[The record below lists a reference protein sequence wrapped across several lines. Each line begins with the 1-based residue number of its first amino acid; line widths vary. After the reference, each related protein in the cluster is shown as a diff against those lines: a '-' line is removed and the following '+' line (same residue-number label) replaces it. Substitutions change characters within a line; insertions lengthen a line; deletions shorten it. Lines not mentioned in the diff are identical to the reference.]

1 MKEKFI
7 ISLISQ
13 VISYIISIIA
23 FYLLFKYLDTSFIGI
38 WTLVNSIVNLGF
50 LFLNIGLDSIHY
62 QYSSKENSSEY
73 FGTFFTLKISL
84 LLINLLVSIL
94 IIFSISFFEIWSKD
108 FLYLILILLF
118 SKILTNITS
127 IFLINL
133 KSRFKVFKAEI
144 PSFLI
149 IVGKSVMVIILSL
162 NLTYIN
168 DPLLFLCV
176 STFVFDLLLLL
187 LILLVSKKEFKL
199 NRPSKAFTLFYLKDI
214 KPLFFFSVTLVI
226 ASNFGNILL
235 VASFDYETLG
245 NFSFINNYII
255 QSLLVI
261 SSSMVTV
268 YLTLFSKY
276 FKNGDFNSIKKIT
289 YIIEKYSS
297 MIFLGIIIIILLN
310 GRLILSIFLPQY
322 IETIPILNIMVFIPY
337 FLAITQPYSY
347 HFIAGKKQKIN
358 AQVNIFTRIIIIIL
372 MICLI
377 PTSFFILPTLGFG
390 AIGYAV
396 SQTFPW
402 ILWVFLNRYYSY
414 KTFNIKPQTNII
426 QHIPIAIISFLISFA
441 LKNLIFENIFQNQI
455 LILII
460 TTVLSLG
467 IFLFILFLFKELKRE
482 DIRFFSQLIKFQTY
496 KNSLKEEFLN

>member
-13 VISYIISIIA
+13 VMSYFISIIA
-23 FYLLFKYLDTSFIGI
+23 FYLLFLNLDTSFIGT
-38 WTLVNSIVNLGF
+38 WTLVTSIVNLGF

-73 FGTFFTLKISL
+73 FGTFFTLKLSL
-84 LLINLLVSIL
+84 LSINVLVSIL
-94 IIFSISFFEIWSKD
+94 VIFFISFFEVWSND

-118 SKILTNITS
+118 SKIVTNIS
-127 IFLINL
+127 SVFLINL

-149 IVGKSVMVIILSL
+149 ISGKSVMVIILSL

-199 NRPSKAFTLFYLKDI
+199 NRPSKAFTLLYLKDI
-214 KPLFFFSVTLVI
+214 IPLFFFSFTLVI

-235 VASFDYETLG
+235 AASFDHETLG
-245 NFSFINNYII
+245 NFSFINNYVI

-261 SSSMVTV
+261 SSSLVTV
-268 YLTLFSKY
+268 YLTLFSK
-276 FKNGDFNSIKKIT
+276 FFEKGDFDSIKKTT

-297 MIFLGIIIIILLN
+297 IIFLGIIIVVILN
-310 GRLILSIFLPQY
+310 GKLILSILLPQY
-322 IETIPILNIMVFIPY
+322 VDTVPILNIMVFFPY
-337 FLAITQPYSY
+337 LMAITQPYSY

-358 AQVNIFTRIIIIIL
+358 AQINIFTRIMIIL
-372 MICLI
+372 LMIYLI
-377 PTSFFILPTLGFG
+377 PTSFFILPTLGLG
-390 AIGYAV
+390 TIGYAI
-396 SQTFPW
+396 SQTIPW

-414 KTFNIKPQTNII
+414 KTFNIKPQKNIVY
-426 QHIPIAIISFLISFA
+426 HIPIAIISFLISFA
-441 LKNLIFENIFQNQI
+441 FKLLIFEKIFQNQI
-455 LILII
+455 LLLII
-460 TTVLSLG
+460 TTILSLA
-467 IFLFILFLFKELKRE
+467 IFIFILVVIKELKRE
-482 DIRFFSQLIKFQTY
+482 DIRFFLQLIKFQTY
-496 KNSLKEEFLN
+496 KNSLKEELLN

>member
-1 MKEKFI
+1 
-7 ISLISQ
+7 
-13 VISYIISIIA
+13 
-23 FYLLFKYLDTSFIGI
+23 
-38 WTLVNSIVNLGF
+38 
-50 LFLNIGLDSIHY
+50 
-62 QYSSKENSSEY
+62 
-73 FGTFFTLKISL
+73 
-84 LLINLLVSIL
+84 
-94 IIFSISFFEIWSKD
+94 
-108 FLYLILILLF
+108 
-118 SKILTNITS
+118 
-127 IFLINL
+127 
-133 KSRFKVFKAEI
+133 
-144 PSFLI
+144 
-149 IVGKSVMVIILSL
+149 MVIILSL

-482 DIRFFSQLIKFQTY
+482 DIRFFSQLIIFQTY